1 MHCSTQNSP
10 KTVIRTNIYQY
21 CQSFKKNSW
30 IEGVSVAL
38 NILFGC
44 RIKHSFYWLIWAPQ
58 SINNILNIFKES
70 VLWQLMYSDL
80 FKPITDTTFRFL
92 QPYLGTCEWDWLVQ
106 MVNAIPKL
114 KLPIITFVNTVMN
127 WLDGWL
133 LNGKQSGTF
142 QVGNQDNLSI
152 QMLKCFVLKTT
163 RFYASFL
170 NG

>member
-10 KTVIRTNIYQY
+10 KTVIRTYIYQY

-30 IEGVSVAL
+30 VEGVSVAL

-114 KLPIITFVNTVMN
+114 KLPIITFVNTVIN

-142 QVGNQDNLSI
+142 QVGNRDNLSI
-152 QMLKCFVLKTT
+152 QKFQWFVLETT
-163 RFYASFL
+163 IDC
-170 NG
+170 

>member
-1 MHCSTQNSP
+1 MDWRGQCG
-10 KTVIRTNIYQY
+10 
-21 CQSFKKNSW
+21 FKK
-30 IEGVSVAL
+30 
-38 NILFGC
+38 ILFGC
-44 RIKHSFYWLIWAPQ
+44 RIKHSLYWVIWAPQ

-70 VLWQLMYSDL
+70 VLSQLMYSDL

-142 QVGNQDNLSI
+142 QVGNRDNLSI
-152 QMLKCFVLKTT
+152 QKFQWFVLETT
-163 RFYASFL
+163 IDC
-170 NG
+170 

>member
-10 KTVIRTNIYQY
+10 KTVIRTNTYQY

-58 SINNILNIFKES
+58 SINNIFKHFQRKC
-70 VLWQLMYSDL
+70 VLWQLLYSDL
-80 FKPITDTTFRFL
+80 FKPITDTSFRFL
-92 QPYLGTCEWDWLVQ
+92 QPYLGTCEWDWFVQLVN
-106 MVNAIPKL
+106 VIPKL
-114 KLPIITFVNTVMN
+114 KLPIITFFNTVMN

-142 QVGNQDNLSI
+142 QGGNQDNLST
-152 QMLKCFVLKTT
+152 QMLKMICFKNNQILCI
-163 RFYASFL
+163 FF
-170 NG
+170 

>member
-1 MHCSTQNSP
+1 
-10 KTVIRTNIYQY
+10 
-21 CQSFKKNSW
+21 
-30 IEGVSVAL
+30 
-38 NILFGC
+38 
-44 RIKHSFYWLIWAPQ
+44 
-58 SINNILNIFKES
+58 
-70 VLWQLMYSDL
+70 MYSDL

-114 KLPIITFVNTVMN
+114 KLPIITFLNTVMN

-152 QMLKCFVLKTT
+152 QMLKWFVLKTT

>member
-30 IEGVSVAL
+30 VEGVSVAL

-80 FKPITDTTFRFL
+80 FKPTTDTTFRFL

-152 QMLKCFVLKTT
+152 QMLKRFVLKTT
-163 RFYASFL
+163 RFYVSFL

>member
-1 MHCSTQNSP
+1 M
-10 KTVIRTNIYQY
+10 
-21 CQSFKKNSW
+21 
-30 IEGVSVAL
+30 
-38 NILFGC
+38 
-44 RIKHSFYWLIWAPQ
+44 IWAPQ

-70 VLWQLMYSDL
+70 VFYGKLLMYSDL
-80 FKPITDTTFRFL
+80 FKPITDTSFRFL

-114 KLPIITFVNTVMN
+114 KLPIIIFVNTVMN

-142 QVGNQDNLSI
+142 QVGNQDDLSI
-152 QMLKCFVLKTT
+152 QMFQWFVLKTT
-163 RFYASFL
+163 RFYVSFL